1 MDREESKGA
10 YRVTLLFIVVA
21 LFALF
26 LDRTQTAASHEEVIE
41 LAGATSV
48 HLQLDKCE
56 LLYIEEPPR
65 DTTVRFFDDRVSGEQ
80 WLEVHITV
88 NPAIQIVQE
97 VSEDGSHFDVRISN
111 MVEPQYARY
120 EGYLCVMEYHYPK
133 GETIPA
139 TTVTLSGRHAST
151 ISAGRCE
158 VCVLTTKSDA
168 QAPRGCIQPYPF
180 VSDSEDG
187 TCQATPNWGENDVI
201 IQTQDGEKTPA
212 IIGMRNAMMKNLNIT
227 VLGNG
232 FVAMTDVHI
241 HGVADVVA
249 SSGSV
254 NMELS
259 HAARVEAENK
269 DNRIC
274 ITDASY
280 YVPEEVVEVDDGGNA
295 TNTTAAGGAGGGAVA
310 GAGAATD
317 GMDPGLAALLAA
329 LLGAGGGGGG
339 TAEVAVSRA
348 SQPPRSFVF
357 SSSVANWTAVPASC
371 RLSPETRPPAPS
383 SHPGRPHHPRPL
395 AP

>member
-254 NMELS
+254 NIELS

-295 TNTTAAGGAGGGAVA
+295 TNTVEPNAFNPLFLGHFSPVLCRLFTVLSRFPASWRQDGENGRKMAQNGRNLGEKRPRNSGAKQRWGLSWTGALYRPASARAA
-310 GAGAATD
+310 AAT
-317 GMDPGLAALLAA
+317 A
-329 LLGAGGGGGG
+329 
-339 TAEVAVSRA
+339 R
-348 SQPPRSFVF
+348 
-357 SSSVANWTAVPASC
+357 
-371 RLSPETRPPAPS
+371 
-383 SHPGRPHHPRPL
+383 
-395 AP
+395 